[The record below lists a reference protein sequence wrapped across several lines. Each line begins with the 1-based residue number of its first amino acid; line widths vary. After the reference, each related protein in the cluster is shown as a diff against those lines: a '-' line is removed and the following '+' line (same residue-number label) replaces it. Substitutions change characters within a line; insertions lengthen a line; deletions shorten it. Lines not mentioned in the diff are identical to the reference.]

1 MVKANELQNT
11 IQDVINT
18 NGTSARFRYY
28 SMTDTGSYY
37 DDSYA
42 YVQSGTDVWVSG
54 LQQPIKGREG
64 SSEARL
70 IEQGKLTT
78 NDSRLY
84 VLGTV
89 VTSGAAI
96 KVGLGS
102 PNTQQFSL
110 LAEGIESW
118 PIGSEIVY
126 KKMFI
131 RELPTGS
138 LDKEG

>member
-1 MVKANELQNT
+1 MVRATELQT
-11 IQDVINT
+11 TVKDVIEN

-28 SMTDTGSYY
+28 SITDTGSYY
-37 DDSYA
+37 DDSYK

-54 LQQPIKGREG
+54 LQQPIKGSQG

-89 VTSGAAI
+89 NTSGAAI

-102 PNTQQFSL
+102 PNTSQFSL
-110 LAEGIESW
+110 LGDGIESW
-118 PIGSEIVY
+118 PLGAEIVY

-138 LDKEG
+138 LDKE

>member
-1 MVKANELQNT
+1 MVTASELQNT
-11 IQDVINT
+11 VQDVINT
-18 NGTSARFRYY
+18 NGTSVRFRYY
-28 SMTDTGSYY
+28 SVTDTGSYY
-37 DDSYA
+37 DDSYKYA
-42 YVQSGTDVWVSG
+42 QSGSDVWASG
-54 LQQPIKGREG
+54 LQQPIKGAQG

-89 VTSGAAI
+89 NTSGAAI

-102 PNTQQFSL
+102 PNTEQFSL
-110 LAEGIESW
+110 LDDGVESW
-118 PIGSEIVY
+118 PIGAEIVY

-138 LDKEG
+138 LDKE

>member
-28 SMTDTGSYY
+28 SMTDTDSSY
-37 DDSYA
+37 DDSYEYA
-42 YVQSGTDVWVSG
+42 QSGTDVWVSG
-54 LQQPIKGREG
+54 LQQPIKGARG

-78 NDSRLY
+78 EDSRLY

-96 KVGLGS
+96 KIGLGS
-102 PNTQQFSL
+102 PNTKQFSL
-110 LAEGIESW
+110 LGEGIESW

-138 LDKEG
+138 LDKE